1 MRIACVVNGRTV
13 EADVLGASTLATFVR
28 EQLGLY
34 GTKVACA
41 LGECGACTVLVDGR
55 PVNAC
60 VYLAA
65 KADGKNVETIE
76 GLGTPDALSGLQ
88 QAFVEE
94 GGFQCGFCTPGQVV
108 RAHALLRDIR
118 EGRVPLEA
126 GAIRHAIAGNIC
138 RCTGYDKIVEAITRA
153 ASQE

>member
-65 KADGKNVETIE
+65 KADGKTVETIE

-153 ASQE
+153 AAQE